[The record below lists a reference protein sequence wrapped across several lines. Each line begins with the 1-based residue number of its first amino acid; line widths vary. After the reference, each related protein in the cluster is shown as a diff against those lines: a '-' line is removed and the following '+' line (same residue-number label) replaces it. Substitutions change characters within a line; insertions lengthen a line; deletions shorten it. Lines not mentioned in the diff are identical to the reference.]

1 MQCTTYEVVFPTVD
15 DEGGCV
21 DFLALFAHVEA
32 DDDLDPLNDRVVMGP
47 GGLFSIGQ
55 RPSSSRQHPRTFA
68 QAKTRF

>member
-47 GGLFSIGQ
+47 GGLFYKEVLLIFGQ
-55 RPSSSRQHPRTFA
+55 PL
-68 QAKTRF
+68 